1 MENSYCLLRKMYNVL
16 GVVNLLSGSGGL
28 VGPDGQGGGH
38 SSADGAG
45 HSQPEGAADRA
56 NITESKG
63 RRVATTVVLEKCKL
77 ILLVY

>member
-1 MENSYCLLRKMYNVL
+1 MENSYCLLRKMYKVL

-38 SSADGAG
+38 SSADSAG